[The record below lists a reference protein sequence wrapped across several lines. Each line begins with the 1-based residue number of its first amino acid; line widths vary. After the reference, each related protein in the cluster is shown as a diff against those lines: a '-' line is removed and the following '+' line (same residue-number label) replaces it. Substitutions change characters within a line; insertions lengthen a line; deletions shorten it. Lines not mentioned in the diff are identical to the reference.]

1 MTTRKSFECETIVVM
16 DDSGKDAEVF
26 TFNEPLIRKLKN
38 YAAERPDECRIVQEY
53 ESGGC
58 TFEVPKKWV
67 KVSPPRKMSDEQREA
82 AAARL
87 KAYREEKNVCQR
99 D

>member
-1 MTTRKSFECETIVVM
+1 MTTRKTFERETIVVM
-16 DDSGKDAEVF
+16 DDLGKDAEVF
-26 TFNEPLIRKLKN
+26 TFSEPLIRKLRN
-38 YAAERPDECRIVQEY
+38 YAVERPDECKIVKEY
-53 ESGGC
+53 ESGAY

-67 KVSPPRKMSDEQREA
+67 KVSPPRKVSDEQREA